1 MQKRVVYNFNAQPA
15 TETATGHANGKAVKT
30 SNAIGKIKRAFY
42 GKGLKLAVFVVLL
55 FASLFCAIGSA
66 DWIISQQK
74 DVPSEKDGTK
84 TFNVDDFGLDK
95 YIIVPPNSTY
105 NGNPVCA
112 EVKDRVDGDARELPT
127 EAKGNVKY
135 KVIPYNKSSAQS
147 RILRAPQNAAS
158 TERNKALA
166 ANAATSLPNED
177 DFKDIDYVTKL
188 PTNAGTYAV
197 LITSVVGVVS
207 YGKAIKVFTIA
218 PCPVKIEWSGAVDFI
233 YDGADHKNN
242 ITATAKTTDGTPIDG
257 IVTKSFTYKAQG
269 ATTSTEVTEVKN
281 AGTYTATAEITNPNY
296 VISSNGAAE
305 FTVSKKELTVKA
317 KDKTLTYGNP
327 VPTFNETDLTY
338 EGLLDCDIGKL
349 GTPDFTCDYPTKNHD
364 AGTYDINVSGL
375 ENSNY
380 NISYVKGTLTV
391 NQRTVTI
398 AWGTNNSFVYNGNA
412 QTRNY
417 TAENVVTGDK
427 LGLTVT
433 LKCENIAVSSAINAG
448 TYTATASITNK
459 NYVIAAESET
469 ATFTITQRTVTLDWG
484 ANSFAYD
491 GNAHTLTPTAQNVV
505 SNDNLG
511 LTVTVTGE
519 NLTGALA
526 INAGTYTATAQITN
540 ANYMLAESSKIATF
554 TITQRTLTVKAKYN
568 EITYGEEPSANG
580 YEISGFVNN
589 ENESVINGLEN
600 LTYIIDYAQWKD
612 IGQFSITPKVDGL
625 SAVNYSFKANSD
637 GTLKV
642 KSLNIQLSG
651 IIEREYDGSE
661 FLFDRNLFTAATFT
675 APQNPGIDLKKLPY
689 DIYQYISNAGNAQN
703 FDSTNGIAIT
713 PENGL
718 FSYAFGKPIAAG
730 STYKIDKVTLNNK
743 NFNLTETEVYLKYKT
758 AKIEKP
764 SENKTEF
771 FTIEDALA
779 ASGDISLCGNVNTS
793 SDSSSSDPSYVI
805 TAFAKLKNLPGTGF
819 ENYKANYEYT
829 LSGTNGSN
837 RKLIVPFEDSL
848 NEKTCLMK
856 TNATYGNV
864 YSALVIHSDISLKLS
879 NSASITVGAELS
891 YNQNISCAL
900 VERHGVLS
908 NNGIITAE
916 DGCTVSAYGYIK
928 GTGKIILKSGA
939 IGNDVVSIY
948 DFPGGT
954 VILFNMSKV
963 FPTNAFT
970 LHNNACETY
979 IYSGAKYTGFT
990 YFVLDA
996 PIVGNT
1002 GYESTAEIVGSNSKS
1017 GLFAPTS
1024 TSGYIIK
1031 KVTTLGN
1038 YNINDISETN
1048 QRTATNT
1055 KLQHRD
1061 NIEVYGSYKDNTMEL
1076 SVSGYK
1082 FQTST
1087 DKPFPI
1093 GLMDISI
1100 KEGELALEKSSY
1112 MVMPG
1117 SKLKVENGAKLTVNG
1132 KVNLSAIQYDTI
1144 NSATGAKK
1152 YTNYF
1157 STESDGEIII
1167 NGELTTAST
1176 AQVGGKI
1183 VSSEPN
1189 ASIQLSNAMASYI
1202 MLIHTDK
1209 SNATLS
1215 GTVNAFGDI
1224 MISQNSY
1231 VKGDLNPGSYIST
1244 QGQDGNYYW
1253 ITNDQLK
1260 TITFEN
1266 DSTVLKTVSVVLEKS
1281 NDTLTPYIIKT
1292 EDLPDDPTKDYYTFD
1307 GWYVGDSK
1315 LIPGTTTITDNTVFT
1330 AKWIPNKYNIEYVHV
1345 GCTDEQLATITSD
1358 NPTQYTYN
1366 EKLILNTPTSTSP
1379 ELNFMGW
1386 FSNKECTTP
1395 ITEIAIGTHG
1405 NTTVYGKWT
1414 TEQLK
1419 KYTITY
1425 ESGLKEVTL
1434 NITTDEST
1442 GFASGFT
1449 YKIPTT
1455 IKATWDG
1462 KTAVLSPD
1470 FMNSTDLQK
1479 LVEERHYNFSKYFA
1493 GWYVYATD
1501 GKTLL
1506 ETIINETC
1514 PTIEKAQ
1521 DIILKPIWKNKAVLQ
1536 VSFKNSN
1543 GADFVNGN
1551 NTFDQKTK
1559 YFKPGCSI
1567 SKVIISAAC
1576 GEYTKN
1582 VCDFM
1587 GEQYQ
1592 FTKYSTA
1599 QGDNADITFPSKDG
1613 AIVNITSIYI
1623 RYYYISISGEN
1634 ISLTGSNPYTVEPN
1648 TASFKISDKFTL
1660 SEGYEITSYTING
1673 VDNEPD
1679 TIYFSNY
1686 DPYTNISVVVKTQL
1700 KQYTL
1705 TIVQNDYSG
1714 GVTITDSTGKRY
1726 TNGDS
1731 IYHGTNIT
1739 IKTNSNTK
1747 ATIVYA
1753 GNSVT
1758 IKKDKS
1764 HEIKPVTSNITITA
1778 DDDSGCLVE
1787 GTLIT
1792 LADGTKKKVE
1802 DLKMGDILL
1811 VYNHEKGKLD
1821 ASPLLVNVHAGEEKI
1836 KTNIINLKFSDGSLL
1851 RICYEHGLFDNTL
1864 NKYVYI
1870 NENNYLDYLGHSFY
1884 SASWNENEFTG
1895 KTVKLVNAYITT
1907 ETVKLYNPA
1916 TVWHLN
1922 LFAENMLTLSAGM
1935 TNFFEYDET
1944 MKYNEELMKADI
1956 EKYGLYTYEDFKD
1969 YVSEEVFN
1977 AFPFKYFKVSV
1988 GKGEFTFEKLLWLIE
2003 YYNDSTSLK

>member
-15 TETATGHANGKAVKT
+15 TETATGHANGKAVKA
-30 SNAIGKIKRAFY
+30 SNAIGKIKRAFF

-74 DVPSEKDGTK
+74 DVPNAKDGTEK
-84 TFNVDDFGLDK
+84 TFNVDDYGLDK
-95 YIIVPPNSTY
+95 YVIVRNSTY

-112 EVKDRVDGDARELPT
+112 EVKTRVNGDARGLPD

-135 KVIPYNKSSAQS
+135 KVIPYEPSAQS
-147 RILRAPQNAAS
+147 RLLRAPQNAAS
-158 TERNKALA
+158 TERNKAPA
-166 ANAATSLPNED
+166 ANAVTSLPNED
-177 DFKDIDYVTKL
+177 DFKDIDYTTEL
-188 PTNAGTYAV
+188 PRNAGTYAV
-197 LITSVVGVVS
+197 LITSVVGEVS

-233 YDGADHKNN
+233 YDGADHLKS
-242 ITATAKTTDGTPIDG
+242 ITATAKTTDGTTIDG

-296 VISSNGAAE
+296 ALAE
-305 FTVSKKELTVKA
+305 GSK
-317 KDKTLTYGNP
+317 
-327 VPTFNETDLTY
+327 
-338 EGLLDCDIGKL
+338 
-349 GTPDFTCDYPTKNHD
+349 
-364 AGTYDINVSGL
+364 
-375 ENSNY
+375 
-380 NISYVKGTLTV
+380 
-391 NQRTVTI
+391 
-398 AWGTNNSFVYNGNA
+398 
-412 QTRNY
+412 
-417 TAENVVTGDK
+417 
-427 LGLTVT
+427 
-433 LKCENIAVSSAINAG
+433 
-448 TYTATASITNK
+448 
-459 NYVIAAESET
+459 T
-469 ATFTITQRTVTLDWG
+469 ATFTITQRTVTLEWG
-484 ANSFAYD
+484 ATNSFVYD
-491 GNAHTLTPTAQNVV
+491 GNSHTITPTAQNVV

-511 LTVTVTGE
+511 LTVIVTGE
-519 NLTGALA
+519 KITGSSA
-526 INAGTYTATAQITN
+526 INAGTYTATAKITN
-540 ANYMLAESSKIATF
+540 TNYKLSGETSKIF
-554 TITQRTLTVKAKYN
+554 TIK
-568 EITYGEEPSANG
+568 P
-580 YEISGFVNN
+580 
-589 ENESVINGLEN
+589 
-600 LTYIIDYAQWKD
+600 
-612 IGQFSITPKVDGL
+612 
-625 SAVNYSFKANSD
+625 
-637 GTLKV
+637 LK
-642 KSLNIQLSG
+642 IAFDG
-651 IIEREYDGSE
+651 IIERDYAKGGIKLDGN
-661 FLFDRNLFTAATFT
+661 LFDGKFKIAETIEDTSSVKLSSVLADINGGTA
-675 APQNPGIDLKKLPY
+675 N
-689 DIYQYISNAGNAQN
+689 N
-703 FDSTNGIAIT
+703 FSDTENTSK
-713 PENGL
+713 PENG
-718 FSYAFGKPIAAG
+718 FYNYAFGKNILAG
-730 STYKIDKVTLNNK
+730 STYLISGITLK
-743 NFNLTETEVYLKYKT
+743 STSNFELTTDSIYLKYKT
-758 AKIEKP
+758 AKIEKTA
-764 SENKTEF
+764 ENKTEF

-793 SDSSSSDPSYVI
+793 SDSSSSNPSYVI
-805 TAFAKLKNLPGTGF
+805 TAFTKLKNLPGTGF

-864 YSALVIHSDISLKLS
+864 YSSLVIHSDISLKLS

-916 DGCTVSAYGYIK
+916 NGCTVSAYGYIK

-948 DFPGGT
+948 DFPGGA

-990 YFVLDA
+990 YFVLDT

-1002 GYESTAEIVGSNSKS
+1002 GYESTADIVGSNSKS

-1132 KVNLSAIQYDTI
+1132 KVKLSAIQYDTI
-1144 NSATGAKK
+1144 NSATGARK

-1330 AKWIPNKYNIEYVHV
+1330 AKWIPNKYNIQYVHI

-1395 ITEIAIGTHG
+1395 ITEIAIGAHG

-1434 NITTDEST
+1434 NITTAEPP

-1449 YKIPTT
+1449 YKIPTV
-1455 IKATWDG
+1455 KATWDG

-1551 NTFDQKTK
+1551 NTFGQKTK

-1582 VCDFM
+1582 VCNFM

-1599 QGDNADITFPSKDG
+1599 QGDNADITFPSEDG
-1613 AIVNITSIYI
+1613 AIVNITSIYT

-1648 TASFKISDKFTL
+1648 TTSFKISDKFTL

-1884 SASWNENEFTG
+1884 SASWNENEFIG

-1935 TNFFEYDET
+1935 TNFFEYDEN